1 MAGTSALRTSGVAF
15 PFVIER
21 VNNTA
26 ARLEE
31 PSPRTPDL
39 SRVRP
44 VVSKRWGHAHSERPR
59 YLVRLWLWHG
69 TSQIQRSCISNRIHG
84 VYDGDACGLFRSI
97 PYPLRRPSCL
107 CARCYHPHLPAAP
120 QLVPPCAPPIRA
132 RAHACVRARAPTS
145 TSCTA
150 GRARMLGRV
159 HARPRTHSPHGCSS
173 CPCRPPVYPDSDNCA
188 HTLCES
194 PRRSRAL
201 RARRLPHR
209 CAAPLSCLRPVR
221 MYAHDYAVN

>member
-84 VYDGDACGLFRSI
+84 VYDGDACGLPFHTLPSASPLLPVCSLLSSPPACRAAAR
-97 PYPLRRPSCL
+97 PPLRAPHPCSCS
-107 CARCYHPHLPAAP
+107 H
-120 QLVPPCAPPIRA
+120 
-132 RAHACVRARAPTS
+132 VRACACAYLYLVHRWSRA
-145 TSCTA
+145 
-150 GRARMLGRV
+150 
-159 HARPRTHSPHGCSS
+159 HARPRACSAAHALSPRLQLLPLSPSRLSGLRQLRAHPVRVSPPQPRPACSS
-173 CPCRPPVYPDSDNCA
+173 PATPLRGTSLVLTPRAHVCA
-188 HTLCES
+188 
-194 PRRSRAL
+194 
-201 RARRLPHR
+201 
-209 CAAPLSCLRPVR
+209 
-221 MYAHDYAVN
+221 

>member
-107 CARCYHPHLPAAP
+107 CARCYHLHLPAAP
-120 QLVPPCAPPIRA
+120 PLVPPCAPPIRA
-132 RAHACVRARAPTS
+132 RAHTCVRARAPTS

-150 GRARMLGRV
+150 GRA
-159 HARPRTHSPHGCSS
+159 HARPRACSAAHALSPRLQLLPLSPSRLSGLRQLRAHPVRVSPPQPRPACSS
-173 CPCRPPVYPDSDNCA
+173 PATPLRGTSLVLTPRAHVCA
-188 HTLCES
+188 
-194 PRRSRAL
+194 
-201 RARRLPHR
+201 
-209 CAAPLSCLRPVR
+209 
-221 MYAHDYAVN
+221 